1 MDGVLGKPKETYST
15 EKAWGYSSSDQA
27 ETVYWRN
34 MAESLRKE
42 IASQRMYI
50 EKLEQK
56 IESLES
62 LDERAS
68 P

>member
-1 MDGVLGKPKETYST
+1 MTKPKETYST
-15 EKAWGYSSSDQA
+15 EKAWNYNSSSDQA

-34 MAESLRKE
+34 MAESLRKRV
-42 IASQRMYI
+42 ASQKMYI

-56 IESLES
+56 IESLEG
-62 LDERAS
+62 LRNIKL

>member
-1 MDGVLGKPKETYST
+1 MTKETYST
-15 EKAWGYSSSDQA
+15 EKAWNYNSSSDQA

-34 MAESLRKE
+34 MAKGLRKRVT
-42 IASQRMYI
+42 SQRMYI

-56 IESLES
+56 IESQES
-62 LDERAS
+62 LENIKL

>member
-1 MDGVLGKPKETYST
+1 MSKPEKTYST
-15 EKAWGYSSSDQA
+15 KEAWGYSEESSVKNQA

-34 MAESLRKE
+34 MAKGLRKR
-42 IASQRMYI
+42 ATSQEMYI

-62 LDERAS
+62 LQNIKL

>member
-1 MDGVLGKPKETYST
+1 MTKPKETYST
-15 EKAWGYSSSDQA
+15 EKAWGYSENRA

-34 MAESLRKE
+34 MAKGLRKRVT
-42 IASQRMYI
+42 SQRMYI

-56 IESLES
+56 IESQES
-62 LDERAS
+62 LENIKL

>member
-1 MDGVLGKPKETYST
+1 MTKQKETYST
-15 EKAWGYSSSDQA
+15 EKAWGYNSGSNQA

-42 IASQRMYI
+42 NASQRMYI

-56 IESLES
+56 IESLEYA
-62 LDERAS
+62 E
-68 P
+68 

>member
-1 MDGVLGKPKETYST
+1 MNKPKETYST
-15 EKAWGYSSSDQA
+15 EKAWNYNSSSDQA

-34 MAESLRKE
+34 MAKGLRKRVT
-42 IASQRMYI
+42 SQRMYI

-62 LDERAS
+62 LGERAS

>member
-1 MDGVLGKPKETYST
+1 MTKPEKTYST
-15 EKAWGYSSSDQA
+15 KEAWGYSEENSVKNQA

-34 MAESLRKE
+34 MAKGLRKR
-42 IASQRMYI
+42 ATSQEMYI

-56 IESLES
+56 IESLEG
-62 LDERAS
+62 LQNINL

>member
-1 MDGVLGKPKETYST
+1 MTKPEKTYST
-15 EKAWGYSSSDQA
+15 KKAWGYSENRA

-34 MAESLRKE
+34 MAKGLRKRVT
-42 IASQRMYI
+42 SQEMYI

-62 LDERAS
+62 LQNIKL